1 MIRLPGADVRRSR
14 SPGRVDRLVDRAIN
28 VMFWKLRRQA
38 SILESVTQG
47 TSRPDPADLTLPLD
61 PDEDAAWRALARAVI
76 VVPRVLDADLIEG
89 AGLNLAEYI
98 ALVELSEAPG
108 RALRMSELATL
119 TDLSR
124 SGLSRLIER
133 LVRQGLVSREPFAD
147 DGRGRVAQ
155 LTEAGL
161 RRLEQ
166 AYPHAL
172 ASVRRNVMRHLARLD
187 LPAFAEAVGNF
198 APDDAYAPARRTAR
212 S

>member
-1 MIRLPGADVRRSR
+1 
-14 SPGRVDRLVDRAIN
+14 
-28 VMFWKLRRQA
+28 
-38 SILESVTQG
+38 
-47 TSRPDPADLTLPLD
+47 
-61 PDEDAAWRALARAVI
+61 
-76 VVPRVLDADLIEG
+76 VLDADLIEG
-89 AGLNLAEYI
+89 AGLNLAEYVT
-98 ALVELSEAPG
+98 LVELSQAPG

-161 RRLEQ
+161 SRLEQ
-166 AYPHAL
+166 AYPYAL
-172 ASVRRNVMRHLARLD
+172 ASVRRNVMKYLARLD
-187 LPAFAEAVGNF
+187 LPAFAQAVGSF

>member
-1 MIRLPGADVRRSR
+1 
-14 SPGRVDRLVDRAIN
+14 
-28 VMFWKLRRQA
+28 
-38 SILESVTQG
+38 LEYVTQE
-47 TSRPDPADLTLPLD
+47 TRRHDPADPTLPLD
-61 PDEDAAWRALARAVI
+61 PDEEAAWRALARAVI

-98 ALVELSEAPG
+98 VLVNLSEAPD
-108 RALRMSELATL
+108 RAMRMNELATL

-133 LVRQGLVSREPFAD
+133 LVRQGLVSREPIAD
-147 DGRGRVAQ
+147 DGRGRMAQ
-155 LTEAGL
+155 LTDAGL

-172 ASVRRNVMRHLARLD
+172 ASVRINIMKYLAYLD
-187 LPAFAEAVGNF
+187 LPAFAHAVGSF
-198 APDDAYAPARRTAR
+198 APDDTYAPPRRTAR

>member
-1 MIRLPGADVRRSR
+1 MVRHSR
-14 SPGRVDRLVDRAIN
+14 SPVRTGDIVDRAIN
-28 VMFWKLRRQA
+28 VMSWKLRRQA
-38 SILESVTQG
+38 SILENVPQG
-47 TSRPDPADLTLPLD
+47 TRRHDPADPTLPLD
-61 PDEDAAWRALARAVI
+61 PDEEAAWRALARAVI

-89 AGLNLAEYI
+89 AGLNLAEYVT
-98 ALVELSEAPG
+98 LVELSQAPG
-108 RALRMSELATL
+108 RAL
-119 TDLSR
+119 
-124 SGLSRLIER
+124 RLIER

-166 AYPHAL
+166 AYPYAL
-172 ASVRRNVMRHLARLD
+172 ASVRRNVMKFLACLD
-187 LPAFAEAVGNF
+187 LPAFAEAVGSF

>member
-1 MIRLPGADVRRSR
+1 
-14 SPGRVDRLVDRAIN
+14 
-28 VMFWKLRRQA
+28 
-38 SILESVTQG
+38 LENVTQG
-47 TSRPDPADLTLPLD
+47 TRRHDPADPTLPLD
-61 PDEDAAWRALARAVI
+61 PDEEAAWRALARAVI

-89 AGLNLAEYI
+89 AGLNLAEYVT
-98 ALVELSEAPG
+98 LVELSQAPG
-108 RALRMSELATL
+108 RALRMNELATL

-172 ASVRRNVMRHLARLD
+172 ASVRRNVMKYLAHLD
-187 LPAFAEAVGNF
+187 LPAFAQAVGSF

>member
-1 MIRLPGADVRRSR
+1 
-14 SPGRVDRLVDRAIN
+14 
-28 VMFWKLRRQA
+28 
-38 SILESVTQG
+38 
-47 TSRPDPADLTLPLD
+47 
-61 PDEDAAWRALARAVI
+61 
-76 VVPRVLDADLIEG
+76 VPRALDADLIEG

-108 RALRMSELATL
+108 RAMRMNELATL

-133 LVRQGLVSREPFAD
+133 LARQGLVSREPFAD
-147 DGRGRVAQ
+147 DGRGRMAQ

-172 ASVRRNVMRHLARLD
+172 ASVRRNVMKHLACLD
-187 LPAFAEAVGNF
+187 LPAFTQAVGSF

>member
-1 MIRLPGADVRRSR
+1 MSNSLLGGPVGRSR
-14 SPGRVDRLVDRAIN
+14 SPVRTSDIVDRAIN
-28 VMFWKLRRQA
+28 IMSWKLRRQA
-38 SILESVTQG
+38 SILENVPQG
-47 TSRPDPADLTLPLD
+47 TRPHDPADPTLPLD

-89 AGLNLAEYI
+89 AGLNLAEYV
-98 ALVELSEAPG
+98 ALVELSQAPG
-108 RALRMSELATL
+108 RAMRMNELATL

-155 LTEAGL
+155 LPEARW

-166 AYPHAL
+166 AYTHAL
-172 ASVRRNVMRHLARLD
+172 SHIRSIFMQYLACLD
-187 LPAFAEAVGNF
+187 LPA
-198 APDDAYAPARRTAR
+198 
-212 S
+212 

>member
-1 MIRLPGADVRRSR
+1 
-14 SPGRVDRLVDRAIN
+14 
-28 VMFWKLRRQA
+28 
-38 SILESVTQG
+38 
-47 TSRPDPADLTLPLD
+47 
-61 PDEDAAWRALARAVI
+61 
-76 VVPRVLDADLIEG
+76 
-89 AGLNLAEYI
+89 
-98 ALVELSEAPG
+98 
-108 RALRMSELATL
+108 MSELATL

-166 AYPHAL
+166 AYPYAL
-172 ASVRRNVMRHLARLD
+172 ASVRRNVMKYLARLD
-187 LPAFAEAVGNF
+187 LPAFAQAVGSF
-198 APDDAYAPARRTAR
+198 APDDAYAPARRMAR

>member
-1 MIRLPGADVRRSR
+1 
-14 SPGRVDRLVDRAIN
+14 
-28 VMFWKLRRQA
+28 MFWKFRRQS
-38 SILESVTQG
+38 SILGSGTQG
-47 TSRPDPADLTLPLD
+47 ARGHDPGDPTLPLD
-61 PDEDAAWRALARAVI
+61 PDEEAAWRALARAVI

-89 AGLNLAEYI
+89 AGLNLAEY
-98 ALVELSEAPG
+98 V
-108 RALRMSELATL
+108 TL

-161 RRLEQ
+161 SRLEQ

-172 ASVRRNVMRHLARLD
+172 ASVRRNVMKYLACLD
-187 LPAFAEAVGNF
+187 LPAFAQAVGSV

>member
-1 MIRLPGADVRRSR
+1 ML
-14 SPGRVDRLVDRAIN
+14 
-28 VMFWKLRRQA
+28 WKLRRQA
-38 SILESVTQG
+38 SILENVTQG
-47 TSRPDPADLTLPLD
+47 TSRHDPADPTLPLD

-108 RALRMSELATL
+108 RAMRMNELATL

-172 ASVRRNVMRHLARLD
+172 ASVRRNVMKHLACLD
-187 LPAFAEAVGNF
+187 LPAFAQAVGSL

-212 S
+212 HGQLSGCPRGRSLHGRRDPRHRRAR

>member
-1 MIRLPGADVRRSR
+1 MS
-14 SPGRVDRLVDRAIN
+14 
-28 VMFWKLRRQA
+28 WKLRRQA
-38 SILESVTQG
+38 SILEKVTQG
-47 TSRPDPADLTLPLD
+47 TRRHDPADPTLPLD
-61 PDEDAAWRALARAVI
+61 PDEEAAWRALARAVI

-89 AGLNLAEYI
+89 AGLNLAEYVT
-98 ALVELSEAPG
+98 LVELSQAPG
-108 RALRMSELATL
+108 RAMRMNELATL

-166 AYPHAL
+166 AYPYAL
-172 ASVRRNVMRHLARLD
+172 ASVRRNVMKHLACLD
-187 LPAFAEAVGNF
+187 LPAFAQAVGSL

>member
-1 MIRLPGADVRRSR
+1 MS
-14 SPGRVDRLVDRAIN
+14 
-28 VMFWKLRRQA
+28 WKLRRQA
-38 SILESVTQG
+38 SILENVPQG
-47 TSRPDPADLTLPLD
+47 PSRHDPADPTLPLD
-61 PDEDAAWRALARAVI
+61 PDEEAAWRALARAVI

-89 AGLNLAEYI
+89 AGLNLAEYVT
-98 ALVELSEAPG
+98 LVELSQAPG

-166 AYPHAL
+166 AYPYAL
-172 ASVRRNVMRHLARLD
+172 ASVRRNVMKYLARLD
-187 LPAFAEAVGNF
+187 LPAFAQAVGSF